1 MHPKVCSPNSS
12 RVFCKT
18 WLLEWVCSS
27 LLECKAWAWTSVLEK
42 QNEKPTT
49 TREMGR
55 SASPTTWTGSLD
67 SPVEERTDTWR
78 LSSGLTCTP
87 WHMCPTI
94 TYTTHT
100 YIHTHLHIYLRTH
113 TRTQKSKQR
122 IPYISHFLLHSLHIL
137 VSPIW
142 WKTLTDYYRKATLEP
157 SSCFGQSNFISE
169 GTWSNYAGGRHL
181 ADQLD
186 W

>member
-1 MHPKVCSPNSS
+1 MGVRSSVKQLNPRLQMHPKVCSPNSS

-27 LLECKAWAWTSVLEK
+27 LLERKAWAWTSVLEK

-78 LSSGLTCTP
+78 LSSGLTRTP
-87 WHMCPTI
+87 WHVCPTI
-94 TYTTHT
+94 TYTIHTHT
-100 YIHTHLHIYLRTH
+100 YTHIYIYTYAHIHAHKRVNKEFH
-113 TRTQKSKQR
+113 
-122 IPYISHFLLHSLHIL
+122 IFLIFSFI
-137 VSPIW
+137 VSIFW
-142 WKTLTDYYRKATLEP
+142 
-157 SSCFGQSNFISE
+157 
-169 GTWSNYAGGRHL
+169 
-181 ADQLD
+181 
-186 W
+186 